1 MWDTLTKWPS
11 WNGLGHGHQEDE
23 NSKSLF
29 SKKFSPSQKS
39 QDWNFIMTLESRI
52 FHDYE
57 FHFDL
62 MIFHLDWPSD
72 YAFESHDFF
81 KSHDD
86 SEKNSMSKNLV
97 IFRGRIALSKRKENP
112 LFRISRHRFSDIQMS
127 QISTFSLK
135 GRLIKLNEWLIKWLL
150 AWLLSIKLKITYHLM
165 KAIFERFVIFDFF
178 RQKEQFFFFHIDKVE
193 NFSWLTWKNLLQISH
208 HHNDKII
215 KSWKIR
221 GHIFPSEDDSR
232 ISPDKIIKILTI
244 KNSQ

>member
-29 SKKFSPSQKS
+29 SKKNSPSWKS

-52 FHDYE
+52 FHDYD

-62 MIFHLDWPSD
+62 MIFHLDDHLIMPLKVMNFSRVMMILKK
-72 YAFESHDFF
+72 FHVK
-81 KSHDD
+81 KSCH
-86 SEKNSMSKNLV
+86 
-97 IFRGRIALSKRKENP
+97 FRGRIALSKRKENA

-150 AWLLSIKLKITYHLM
+150 AWLSSIKLKITYHLM

-178 RQKEQFFFFHIDKVE
+178 QEKEQYFFFHIDKSRE
-193 NFSWLTWKNLLQISH
+193 NFMTDMKIFAPNFPLSQWQNHQVMEISRLIFPIWRWFS
-208 HHNDKII
+208 N
-215 KSWKIR
+215 KSWQNY
-221 GHIFPSEDDSR
+221 
-232 ISPDKIIKILTI
+232 
-244 KNSQ
+244 KNIDYQK